1 MVTLTSAG
9 HSRADVD
16 LEDPNFER
24 TEYSAWVAYGQAKT
38 ANALFAREL
47 ARRAG
52 PAGLLSFAVHPGV
65 IATELGRHLTD
76 DLMNDMVEFAR
87 RRSASAGS
95 GGESQVSS
103 SSP

>member
-16 LEDPNFER
+16 LEDPNFEQ

-52 PAGLLSFAVHPGV
+52 AVG
-65 IATELGRHLTD
+65 IAFLRRPSGRH
-76 DLMNDMVEFAR
+76 R
-87 RRSASAGS
+87 HRSRPPSHR
-95 GGESQVSS
+95 
-103 SSP
+103 